1 MKTVKRLITSNT
13 SPNGGLDTDSLQRA
27 VLQYRNTPDPG
38 TKLSPAECIFGRP
51 IKDFIPI
58 LPGRYKPHP
67 TWQDTLAAREE
78 ALRNRHMKTAERWME
93 HTRRVLPLTVGDHVR
108 IQNQVGPHPTKWDK
122 TGLVIEVRQ
131 FDQYVIRVD
140 GSGRATTRNRK
151 FLRKFVPVQPTP
163 PRRTIYEDLR
173 HMPTPQRKSH
183 IPLTAAPNN
192 NPTLLPTVPQNN
204 TDVEPVPT
212 IPDVPNI
219 ITPEPTT
226 TSSPPKKPPLAL
238 RRLMDFNKKGLTED

>member
-1 MKTVKRLITSNT
+1 MVDSTQTAYNEPYSNT
-13 SPNGGLDTDSLQRA
+13 
-27 VLQYRNTPDPG
+27 G
-38 TKLSPAECIFGRP
+38 TRP
-51 IKDFIPI
+51 IREQNFLQQNVYSDDQSRTLFLSYQDVTNPTT
-58 LPGRYKPHP
+58 

-93 HTRRVLPLTVGDHVR
+93 HTRRFPPLTVGDHVR

-226 TSSPPKKPPLAL
+226 TSSPPKKPSLAL